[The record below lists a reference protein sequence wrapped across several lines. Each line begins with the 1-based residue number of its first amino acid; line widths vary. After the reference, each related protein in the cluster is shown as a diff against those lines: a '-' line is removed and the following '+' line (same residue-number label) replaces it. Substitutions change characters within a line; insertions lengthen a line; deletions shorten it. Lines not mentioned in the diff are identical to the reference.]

1 MLSEMG
7 YMWTTADHT
16 VFVHV
21 WDDSFSIIVLYV
33 DDTMLASTSLAAINK
48 DKAFLK
54 SRYQM
59 TDLGELT
66 WILGMQ
72 VTWDRD
78 TSWIALMEH
87 KYIEDMLKQYGLS
100 NTCPSPTLILANQ
113 HLSKLT
119 SPEIDV
125 KSYQCAMGVLMYP
138 SIGTCPDI
146 SYAIATLGCH
156 AANPGLEH
164 QHALDH
170 IFRYLHATSDYQ
182 LVYQ

>member
-1 MLSEMG
+1 
-7 YMWTTADHT
+7 
-16 VFVHV
+16 
-21 WDDSFSIIVLYV
+21 
-33 DDTMLASTSLAAINK
+33 MLASTSLAAINE

-72 VTWDRD
+72 VTQDRD
-78 TSWIALMEH
+78 AGWIMLMQH
-87 KYIEDMLKQYGLS
+87 KYIEDMLEQYGLS
-100 NTCPSPTLILANQ
+100 NTHPSPTPVLANH

-125 KSYQCAMGVLMYP
+125 KSYQCAMGALMYP

-146 SYAIATLGCH
+146 SYAVTALGCH
-156 AANPGLEH
+156 AANPGPEH
-164 QHALDH
+164 QHALDCV
-170 IFRYLHATSDYQ
+170 FQYLRATSDYQ